1 MDRVK
6 SKHSLNAEEN
16 TERSGPRSVSPG
28 NAVLV
33 IAAIG
38 WICLSI
44 GHPSG
49 ASLVLTPQGG
59 CWSPSTVPTS
69 RPPGVGGGRRL
80 AGTVPAGGTPAPGR
94 GAHRFLPPP
103 CAELGD
109 SVAAA
114 AGRLGAQA
122 SSQGAVRWH
131 QGWLRGEREPRH
143 WAARPRAAAS
153 GTHGRSGGSGVGE
166 KLAVT
171 APRCHDPGPV
181 RPTYYEDPGG
191 SGRKALR
198 ATAPTAPAQRDALSR
213 GCHVLFGP
221 TLRQAAVTSKAVFT
235 SLTSVFLWLGL
246 KPAGTFYPGISQRSS
261 AHRGRVPCGRPLG
274 LDAPTATG
282 SRGAPGRPRGR
293 EDGAWVG
300 TG

>member
-1 MDRVK
+1 MSSYPKAAAGARALCR
-6 SKHSLNAEEN
+6 H
-16 TERSGPRSVSPG
+16 PG
-28 NAVLV
+28 
-33 IAAIG
+33 
-38 WICLSI
+38 
-44 GHPSG
+44 
-49 ASLVLTPQGG
+49 
-59 CWSPSTVPTS
+59 
-69 RPPGVGGGRRL
+69 RRGVGGGRRL
-80 AGTVPAGGTPAPGR
+80 AGAVPAGGTPAPGR

-103 CAELGD
+103 CAELGN
-109 SVAAA
+109 SVAPA
-114 AGRLGAQA
+114 AGQLGAQA

-143 WAARPRAAAS
+143 WVARPRAAAS

-166 KLAVT
+166 KPAVT
-171 APRCHDPGPV
+171 APRRHDPGPV

-213 GCHVLFGP
+213 GCRVLFGP

>member
-1 MDRVK
+1 MSSHPKAAAGARALCR
-6 SKHSLNAEEN
+6 H
-16 TERSGPRSVSPG
+16 PG
-28 NAVLV
+28 
-33 IAAIG
+33 
-38 WICLSI
+38 
-44 GHPSG
+44 
-49 ASLVLTPQGG
+49 
-59 CWSPSTVPTS
+59 
-69 RPPGVGGGRRL
+69 RRRGVGGGRRL
-80 AGTVPAGGTPAPGR
+80 AGAVPAGGTPAPGR

-109 SVAAA
+109 TVAAA

-143 WAARPRAAAS
+143 WAARPRAAAL

-166 KLAVT
+166 KPAVT
-171 APRCHDPGPV
+171 APRRHDPGPV

-213 GCHVLFGP
+213 GCRVLFGP

-235 SLTSVFLWLGL
+235 SLTSVVLWLGL

-274 LDAPTATG
+274 LDAPTGTG
-282 SRGAPGRPRGR
+282 SRGAPRRPRGR

>member
-1 MDRVK
+1 MPKRTRRDLDRDP
-6 SKHSLNAEEN
+6 SLRE
-16 TERSGPRSVSPG
+16 TQSWS
-28 NAVLV
+28 L
-33 IAAIG
+33 
-38 WICLSI
+38 L
-44 GHPSG
+44 PSG
-49 ASLVLTPQGG
+49 VSVCQSGIP
-59 CWSPSTVPTS
+59 
-69 RPPGVGGGRRL
+69 RGRRL
-80 AGTVPAGGTPAPGR
+80 SSHPK
-94 GAHRFLPPP
+94 
-103 CAELGD
+103 
-109 SVAAA
+109 AA
-114 AGRLGAQA
+114 AGARALCRHPGRRGWGEAGGWQGRSLLEERRLPEGALIA
-122 SSQGAVRWH
+122 SS
-131 QGWLRGEREPRH
+131 
-143 WAARPRAAAS
+143 RPRVRNLATRSRQLQGGWGHRPRPRGPCAGIRDGCGGS
-153 GTHGRSGGSGVGE
+153 GSRGTGRRGLERQRQGHTGAPEGSGVGE
-166 KLAVT
+166 KPAVT
-171 APRCHDPGPV
+171 APRRHDHGPV

-213 GCHVLFGP
+213 GCRVLFGP

-274 LDAPTATG
+274 LDAPTGTG